1 VGRNA
6 EREAVDAAGL
16 RIAVAWSVFNEQVT
30 AGLRDGALAWLEGAG
45 VVEVTVVD
53 VPGAFELPLVAQ
65 ALAADH
71 DAVVAIGAVVLGET
85 DHYDHVA
92 HRASEGL
99 MRVMLDTGVPV
110 AFGVLTVRS
119 ADQALARS
127 APGAGNKGAEAAEAA
142 VRTAAL
148 IRRLGQSP
156 GGDPAP
162 PGV

>member
-45 VVEVTVVD
+45 VEEVTVVD

-85 DHYDHVA
+85 TTTTTW
-92 HRASEGL
+92 RTGPP
-99 MRVMLDTGVPV
+99 RV
-110 AFGVLTVRS
+110 
-119 ADQALARS
+119 
-127 APGAGNKGAEAAEAA
+127 
-142 VRTAAL
+142 
-148 IRRLGQSP
+148 
-156 GGDPAP
+156 
-162 PGV
+162 